1 MVLMSQT
8 SECVICGAKSTHFA
22 CGECVHKMR
31 TMLKEIPE
39 YYALASG
46 EYWSQGVSNGAGG
59 SNERSLGLRVEA
71 LDARSPRHAIS
82 ALEEWERDW
91 RETLDVFGNDQ
102 HSLRSQRSRKAGE
115 WNRADTRDLMG
126 TSLVGVTRFLLK
138 HLDSA
143 CNMHPAIDVFAQEL
157 HHIHRKIKAAAREPS
172 EQVSIIECPADF
184 GKGICKAELRLTK
197 GDIECVRCGTTW
209 DQSRL
214 LMVAKSAGTNTW
226 QPAGVISEHLGV
238 PPSTLSS
245 WARQGHVK
253 RKGTSY
259 LWASVV
265 VHLEAK
271 TTHVDTA

>member
-1 MVLMSQT
+1 MIDEST
-8 SECVICGAKSTHFA
+8 SKCLVCGKDSNHLACVECFVIMHRQLS
-22 CGECVHKMR
+22 
-31 TMLKEIPE
+31 EIPE

-46 EYWSQGVSNGAGG
+46 EYWSQGTSSNSGG

-71 LDARSPRHAIS
+71 LDARSPRNAIS

-102 HSLRSQRSRKAGE
+102 HALRSQRSRKAGE
-115 WNRADTRDLMG
+115 WNRSDTRDLMG

-143 CNMHPAIDVFAQEL
+143 CNVHPAIDVFAQEL

-172 EQVSIIECPADF
+172 EQVSIIECPADYQQ
-184 GKGICKAELRLTK
+184 GICKAELRLSK
-197 GDIECVRCGTTW
+197 ADIECHLCGTTW

-245 WARQGHVK
+245 WARQGHVR
-253 RKGTSY
+253 RKGTCY
-259 LWASVV
+259 LWSSVV
-265 VHLEAK
+265 AHLEARA
-271 TTHVDTA
+271 THVDTA

>member
-1 MVLMSQT
+1 MIDEPSSKCVVCGKDSKRLACV
-8 SECVICGAKSTHFA
+8 ECFVIMQRQLHD
-22 CGECVHKMR
+22 
-31 TMLKEIPE
+31 IPE
-39 YYALASG
+39 YYALSSG
-46 EYWSQGVSNGAGG
+46 EYWSQGASNGAGG

-71 LDARSPRHAIS
+71 LDARSPRNAIS

-91 RETLDVFGNDQ
+91 RETLEVFGNDE
-102 HSLRSQRSRKAGE
+102 HALRSQRSRKAGE

-143 CNMHPAIDVFAQEL
+143 CLEHPAIDVFAQEL
-157 HHIHRKIKAAAREPS
+157 HHMHRKIKAAAREPS

-184 GKGICKAELRLTK
+184 GQKICKAELRLSA
-197 GDIECVRCGTTW
+197 GSIECAQCGTVW
-209 DQSRL
+209 DQARL
-214 LMVAKSAGTNTW
+214 LMVAKSAGTDTW

-245 WARQGHVK
+245 WARQGHVR

-259 LWASVV
+259 LWSSVV
-265 VHLEAK
+265 AHLEQRSS
-271 TTHVDTA
+271 HVDSA

>member
-1 MVLMSQT
+1 MIDEPASKCLVCGKDSKRLACV
-8 SECVICGAKSTHFA
+8 ECFVIMQRQLHD
-22 CGECVHKMR
+22 
-31 TMLKEIPE
+31 IPE

-46 EYWSQGVSNGAGG
+46 EYWSQGVSTGGGG

-71 LDARSPRHAIS
+71 LDARSPRNVIS

-91 RETLDVFGNDQ
+91 RETLEVFGNDE
-102 HSLRSQRSRKAGE
+102 HALRSQRSRKAGE

-143 CNMHPAIDVFAQEL
+143 CNVHPAIDVFAQEL

-184 GKGICKAELRLTK
+184 GQKICKAELRLSA
-197 GDIECVRCGTTW
+197 GSIECAQCGTVW
-209 DQSRL
+209 DQARL
-214 LMVAKSAGTNTW
+214 LMVAKSAGTDTW

-245 WARQGHVK
+245 WARQGHVR

-259 LWASVV
+259 LWSSVV
-265 VHLEAK
+265 AHLEQRSS
-271 TTHVDTA
+271 HVDSA

>member
-1 MVLMSQT
+1 MIDEPASKCLVCGKDSKRLACV
-8 SECVICGAKSTHFA
+8 ECFVIMQRQLHD
-22 CGECVHKMR
+22 
-31 TMLKEIPE
+31 IPE
-39 YYALASG
+39 YYALSSG
-46 EYWSQGVSNGAGG
+46 EYWSQGVSTGGGG

-71 LDARSPRHAIS
+71 LDARSPRNVIS

-91 RETLDVFGNDQ
+91 RETLEVFGNDE
-102 HSLRSQRSRKAGE
+102 HALRSQRSRKAGE

-143 CNMHPAIDVFAQEL
+143 CLEHPAIDVFAQEL
-157 HHIHRKIKAAAREPS
+157 HHMHRKIKAAAREPS

-184 GKGICKAELRLTK
+184 GQKICKAELRLSA
-197 GDIECVRCGTTW
+197 GSIECAQCGTVW
-209 DQSRL
+209 DQARL
-214 LMVAKSAGTNTW
+214 LMVAKSAGTDTW

-245 WARQGHVK
+245 WARQGHVR

-259 LWASVV
+259 LWSSVV
-265 VHLEAK
+265 AHLELRSS
-271 TTHVDTA
+271 HVDSA